1 MRSPDNRTSTDVAI
15 VVQGNYPLDRDVR
28 TRKMAKSLDESG
40 SNVFILGRNSL
51 EDPDLGQ
58 VKSSHPPREED
69 IDYAHVRRFSW
80 LLSTPLFRLIT
91 AKVPVNP
98 FWILWLVVQFRAMEP
113 EIVIPCDIRAG
124 LPAIVAAKLCGIP
137 TVLDLREN
145 FAELA
150 REKPVEHVLDHVVLN
165 TTLVGTVERLTVQLA
180 DLIWVVAEE
189 RKENLVAAGKAESAV
204 HVVGNVPLLRE
215 ISSFT
220 DKSGEYDNAEWP
232 GFTFVYVGSINRF
245 RGLDL
250 LIDGIWHANRTSDH
264 QPIHLAIAGDGP
276 DKERLERRAETL
288 GITEHVD
295 FLGWIPPDTVTS
307 FLRSGDVGVIP
318 HEVSSYTNQTIPN
331 KLFDYMSVQ
340 LPVLTTPTRPTAR
353 IVNDVN
359 CGKVL
364 PYHATGSVA
373 GTVMREMQQSDG
385 YSTWAENGRLAIE
398 SRYNWEHEME
408 RACSILTD
416 RFGVQI

>member
-1 MRSPDNRTSTDVAI
+1 MKSNDDGISTDIAI

-28 TRKMAKSLDESG
+28 TRKIAKSLDESG
-40 SNVFILGRNSL
+40 SNVAILGRNSL

-58 VKSSHPPREED
+58 VKSSYPPRKED

-80 LLSTPLFRLIT
+80 LLSTPLFGLVT

-98 FWILWLVVQFRAMEP
+98 FWILWLVIQFRDTEP

-150 REKPVEHVLDHVVLN
+150 RVKPIEHVMDYVVLN
-165 TTLVGTVERLTVQLA
+165 RTLVGAIEHLTVQLA
-180 DLIWVVAEE
+180 DLVWVVAEE

-215 ISSFT
+215 ISAFT
-220 DKSGEYDNAEWP
+220 RKGGEYDNAEWP
-232 GFTFVYVGSINRF
+232 GFTLVYVGSINKF
-245 RGLDL
+245 RGVDL
-250 LIDGIWHANRTSDH
+250 LIDGIWHANRNPD
-264 QPIHLAIAGDGP
+264 PKPVHLAIAGDGP
-276 DKERLERRAETL
+276 DKERLEQRVETL

-307 FLRSGDVGVIP
+307 FLQSGDVGIIP
-318 HEVSSYTNQTIPN
+318 HEASSYTNQTIPN

-353 IVNDVN
+353 IVNEIN

-364 PYHATGSVA
+364 PYHATGSVT
-373 GTVMREMQQSDG
+373 GTVIREMQQSTE
-385 YSTWAENGRLAIE
+385 YSTWAENGRSAIE
-398 SRYNWEHEME
+398 SQYNWEHEME
-408 RACSILTD
+408 KARSVLTGRFNVSI
-416 RFGVQI
+416 